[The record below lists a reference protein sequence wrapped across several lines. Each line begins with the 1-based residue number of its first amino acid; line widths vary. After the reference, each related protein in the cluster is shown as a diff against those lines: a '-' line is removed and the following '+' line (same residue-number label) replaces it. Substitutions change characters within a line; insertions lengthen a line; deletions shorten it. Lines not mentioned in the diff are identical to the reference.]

1 MSGDYHG
8 SVRRVIAVDPDIG
21 DISVDI
27 AQESVR
33 RAWRAGIDLPDCVP
47 SEYRATDPDLAAAVD
62 RHIMSTVNGSRDL
75 GSGDQAMRRSW
86 MSRTA
91 SGGISGVKGTNSGAG
106 G

>member
-1 MSGDYHG
+1 MW
-8 SVRRVIAVDPDIG
+8 SVPLRADLGIG
-21 DISVDI
+21 AAAAAILLSTISAAIIINRDLD
-27 AQESVR
+27 R
-33 RAWRAGIDLPDCVP
+33 HRPHAGVLRPP
-47 SEYRATDPDLAAAVD
+47 EPDLAAAVD